1 MNMQVRCWFTVLLAI
16 LGCSA
21 FALAA
26 DQCLLCH
33 QMLEGKLKTPTDTW
47 AEDIHGQKGLT
58 CAACHGGDANT
69 DDMMKAMS
77 RAAGFVGKP
86 ARSRIPRLCA
96 RCHSD
101 GAFMRE
107 YNPSLRTDQ
116 LAQYRT
122 SVHGKR
128 LAAGDTKAAVCSDC
142 HSVHEIRPA
151 SNPLSTVH
159 PLKVA
164 ETCARCHV
172 NGEYMKAYKI
182 PTDQFA
188 GYQASAHYAA
198 MANRGDLSAP
208 TCSTC
213 HGNHGA
219 APPGVASVENVCST
233 CHVFQ
238 AQLFDESP
246 HKKAFAAMNLA
257 ACIACHSNHRIVPPT
272 DAMLGTGPG
281 SICLNCHVEGDAGY
295 AKAAQMSQS
304 IAELEKALAN
314 SDAILDRAE
323 RSGMEVS
330 QPKLEQGE
338 ARENLIKARVNIHSF
353 DPAKVAEVVA
363 AGKKLAAKTYRAGR
377 EALRERDFRRKGLAI
392 SLITILVVL
401 FGLRMKLRSIEAR
414 QAAQADEA
422 NKDSL

>member
-1 MNMQVRCWFTVLLAI
+1 MSMGMKRWFWLMAVILAGSG
-16 LGCSA
+16 LA
-21 FALAA
+21 WAA
-26 DQCLLCH
+26 DQCLVCH
-33 QMLEGKLKTPTDTW
+33 QMLEDRLKTPTDTW
-47 AEDIHGQKGLT
+47 TADIHGQKGLT
-58 CAACHGGDANT
+58 CAACHGGDAASE
-69 DDMMKAMS
+69 DMMKAMS
-77 RAAGFVGKP
+77 PAAGFVGKP
-86 ARSRIPRLCA
+86 TRSQIPRLCA

-101 GAFMRE
+101 GAYMRR

-116 LAQYRT
+116 LAQYHT

-128 LAAGDTKAAVCSDC
+128 LAAGDTKVAICSDC
-142 HSVHEIRPA
+142 HSIHGIRPA
-151 SNPLSTVH
+151 SDPLSTVH

-164 ETCARCHV
+164 ETCSRCHA
-172 NGEYMKAYKI
+172 NAAYMKPYKI

-188 GYQASAHYAA
+188 GYQASVHYSA
-198 MANRGDLSAP
+198 MVNRGDLSAP

-246 HKKAFAAMNLA
+246 HKKAFAAMNMA
-257 ACIACHSNHRIVPPT
+257 PCITCHSNHRIVAPT
-272 DAMLGTGPG
+272 DAMLGTGEG
-281 SICLNCHVEGDAGY
+281 SICLNCHAEGDAGY
-295 AKAAQMSQS
+295 AKAGQMAKT
-304 IAELEKALAN
+304 IADLDKSLAD

-330 QPKLEQGE
+330 QAKLEQVQ

-353 DPAKVAEVVA
+353 DPAKVAEVA
-363 AGKKLAAKTYRAGR
+363 TAGGKIAEKTYQAGVA
-377 EALRERDFRRKGLAI
+377 ALRERDYRRKGLAV

-401 FGLRMKLRSIEAR
+401 YGLRKKLRSIEKR
-414 QAAQADEA
+414 QATPA
-422 NKDSL
+422 NKDSG

>member
-1 MNMQVRCWFTVLLAI
+1 MNMRVRRWFTILVGI

-26 DQCLLCH
+26 DQCLVCH
-33 QMLEGKLKTPTDTW
+33 EALEDKLKAPTDTW
-47 AEDIHGQKGLT
+47 AEDIHGQKGLA
-58 CAACHGGDANT
+58 CAACHGGDSNT

-86 ARSRIPRLCA
+86 ARSRIPQLCS

-101 GAFMRE
+101 GAFMRK

-128 LAAGDTKAAVCSDC
+128 LASGDTKVAVCTDC
-142 HSVHEIRPA
+142 HSAHDTRPA

-159 PLKVA
+159 ALKVA
-164 ETCARCHV
+164 ETCGRCHARAD
-172 NGEYMKAYKI
+172 YMKPYKI

-188 GYQASAHYAA
+188 GYQASVHYAA

-281 SICLNCHVEGDAGY
+281 SICLNCHAEGDAGY
-295 AKAAQMSQS
+295 AKAARMSQS
-304 IAELEKALAN
+304 IASLEKALAD

-353 DPAKVAEVVA
+353 DPARVAEVVA
-363 AGKKLAAKTYRAGR
+363 AGKKLAEKTYRAGR

-414 QAAQADEA
+414 QATPADETKE
-422 NKDSL
+422 N